1 MSSHHQQHLNSSDM
15 RMIDSALARVR
26 SLYNLKQ
33 GSREELDVAAVMIGE
48 FQIGNTTEDGLY
60 DIFLGPSE
68 SSLHAK
74 RKQRMILTLEQWE
87 EAGGAPFPVSLA
99 A

>member
-33 GSREELDVAAVMIGE
+33 GSREELDVAAVMVGE

-60 DIFLGPSE
+60 GIFLGPAE
-68 SSLHAK
+68 SSLHAQ

-87 EAGGAPFPVSLA
+87 EAGGAPFSVSLA